1 MNTILN
7 LLFSFTSFKFFVQS
21 IWRDEAF
28 SYLLAKQN
36 IFQILSLTA
45 KDFNPPLYYL
55 LLHGWMG
62 MFGSSEIAMRTLSFF
77 FFLGTL
83 YVVGMFLMDI
93 FEFSI
98 GEILLYL
105 LLFVLNP
112 LLHYYGFEARM
123 YSLFAFLVTLSFY
136 FLAKKSYQKY
146 AITVILALY
155 THYFAIFPLLGQ
167 IIYVM
172 LTDRKNI
179 TQHIKMFIKIGL
191 YFLPWV
197 IFVILSKPPFG
208 QSFWIPPLRPG
219 TVLNTLGLLFTGYEG
234 FLGFTYPL
242 IPVISLT
249 IFGIIVLSFFIML
262 YKKRH
267 FNHDKNICLLLFCWT
282 GIPTVAIFLVSFFKP
297 VFLPRY
303 MIFITVGLL
312 LSLVYLI
319 HHFPNKLKYLLFIVL
334 MIFSLHYGAYQVI
347 LRNKGD
353 VKTPLLQIKNLLRKD
368 DVVYVTHEY
377 NFHPAEYYIN
387 DEQIFLYGK
396 TYEEIPSFVGKVLI
410 PKEKITGSLPLYP
423 KRAFVFK
430 DDLSYF
436 IQALY

>member
-1 MNTILN
+1 MNIFFQI
-7 LLFSFTSFKFFVQS
+7 LFSLTPLKFFVQS

-36 IFQILSLTA
+36 ILQILSLTA

-62 MFGSSEIAMRTLSFF
+62 LFGSSEIAMRTLSFF

-83 YVVGMFLMDI
+83 YVVGMFLMEI

-98 GEILLYL
+98 NEILVYL

-112 LLHYYGFEARM
+112 LLHYYAFEARM

-136 FLAKKSYQKY
+136 FLAKKSYRKY
-146 AITVILALY
+146 ALTVILSLY

-167 IIYVM
+167 IIYIM

-179 TQHIKMFIKIGL
+179 SQHIKVFAKIGL

-197 IFVILSKPPFG
+197 IFVILSKPSFG
-208 QSFWIPPLRPG
+208 QSFWIPPLRLD
-219 TVLNTLGLLFTGYEG
+219 TVLNTLGLLFTGYEDM
-234 FLGFTYPL
+234 LGFTYSS

-249 IFGIIVLSFFIML
+249 ISGIIAFSFLVSL
-262 YKKRH
+262 YRKRH
-267 FNHDKNICLLLFCWT
+267 FNHDNNISLLLFCWA
-282 GIPTVAIFLVSFFKP
+282 GIPTGAILLISVFKP

-312 LSLVYLI
+312 ASLVYLI
-319 HHFPNKLKYLLFIVL
+319 HHFPIKIKYPLLVIL
-334 MIFSLHYGAYQVI
+334 MIFSLHYGMYQTI
-347 LRNKGD
+347 MRNKGD
-353 VKTPLLQIKNLLRKD
+353 VKTPLLQIKSLMRKD

-387 DEQIFLYGK
+387 DRQVFLYGK

-410 PKEKITGSLPLYP
+410 PKNKVRNSLPLYP

-430 DDLSYF
+430 DDLSYS

>member
-1 MNTILN
+1 MNTVLN
-7 LLFSFTSFKFFVQS
+7 LLFSFTPLKFYVQS

-36 IFQILSLTA
+36 ILQILSLTA

-55 LLHGWMG
+55 LLHVWMG

-98 GEILLYL
+98 GEILLFL

-112 LLHYYGFEARM
+112 LLHYYAFEARM
-123 YSLFAFLVTLSFY
+123 YSLFAFLITLSFY
-136 FLAKKSYQKY
+136 FLAKKSYRKY
-146 AITVILALY
+146 ALTVIFSLY
-155 THYFAIFPLLGQ
+155 THYFAIFPLFGQ
-167 IIYVM
+167 IIYFM
-172 LTDRKNI
+172 LTDRKNMV
-179 TQHIKMFIKIGL
+179 QHIKMFIKIGF
-191 YFLPWV
+191 YFLPWI

-208 QSFWIPPLRPG
+208 QSFWIPPLRLD
-219 TVLNTLGLLFTGYEG
+219 TVLNTLGLLFTGYEDM
-234 FLGFTYPL
+234 LGFTYSS
-242 IPVISLT
+242 ISIISLT
-249 IFGIIVLSFFIML
+249 IFCIIAFSFFILRNKKLHETNYKNVCLML
-262 YKKRH
+262 LCWVAVPT
-267 FNHDKNICLLLFCWT
+267 ISILL
-282 GIPTVAIFLVSFFKP
+282 ISFFKP
-297 VFLPRY
+297 MFLPRY

-312 LSLVYLI
+312 ISLTYLI
-319 HHFPNKLKYLLFIVL
+319 HRFPGKLKYPLLFIL
-334 MIFSLHYGAYQVI
+334 MIFSLHYGMYQTI
-347 LRNKGD
+347 MRNKGD
-353 VKTPLLQIKNLLRKD
+353 VKTPLLQMRNLLKKD

-387 DEQIFLYGK
+387 DQQVFLYGK
-396 TYEEIPSFVGKVLI
+396 TYEEVPSFVGKVLI
-410 PKEKITGSLPLYP
+410 PKDKIKNSLPLYP

-430 DDLSYF
+430 DDLSYS

>member
-1 MNTILN
+1 MNLILN
-7 LLFSFTSFKFFVQS
+7 LLFSLTPLKFFVQS

-36 IFQILSLTA
+36 ILQMLSLTA

-83 YVVGMFLMDI
+83 YVVGLFLMEI

-112 LLHYYGFEARM
+112 LLHYYAFEARM

-136 FLAKKSYQKY
+136 FLAKKSYRKY
-146 AITVILALY
+146 AATVILSLY
-155 THYFAIFPLLGQ
+155 THYFAVFPLLGQ
-167 IIYVM
+167 IIYMM
-172 LTDRKNI
+172 LTDRRNI
-179 TQHIKMFIKIGL
+179 VQHIKMFLKIGF

-208 QSFWIPPLRPG
+208 QSFWIPPLRLD
-219 TVLNTLGLLFTGYEG
+219 TVLNTLGLLFTGYENM
-234 FLGFTYPL
+234 LGFTYAS
-242 IPVISLT
+242 IPVITLT
-249 IFGIIVLSFFIML
+249 ISGIIAFSIIFPL

-267 FNHDKNICLLLFCWT
+267 FNHDKNISLLLFCWV
-282 GIPTVAIFLVSFFKP
+282 GIPTVAILLISFFKP

-312 LSLVYLI
+312 LSLAYLI
-319 HHFPNKLKYLLFIVL
+319 HHFPSKLKHLLFIVL
-334 MIFSLHYGAYQVI
+334 MIFSLHYGVYQTI
-347 LRNKGD
+347 MRNKGD
-353 VKTPLLQIKNLLRKD
+353 VKTPLLQIKSLMRKD

-396 TYEEIPSFVGKVLI
+396 TYEELPSFVGKVLI
-410 PKEKITGSLPLYP
+410 PKEKITSSLPLYP
-423 KRAFVFK
+423 RRAFVFK
-430 DDLSYF
+430 DDLSYS

>member
-1 MNTILN
+1 MNNIFQI
-7 LLFSFTSFKFFVQS
+7 LFSLTPLKFYVQS

-28 SYLLAKQN
+28 SYFLAKQN
-36 IFQILSLTA
+36 ILQILSLTA

-55 LLHGWMG
+55 FLHVWMG

-83 YVVGMFLMDI
+83 YVVGMFLLDI

-105 LLFVLNP
+105 PLFVLNP
-112 LLHYYGFEARM
+112 LLHYYAFEARM
-123 YSLFAFLVTLSFY
+123 YSLFAFLITLSFY
-136 FLAKKSYQKY
+136 FLAKKSYRKY
-146 AITVILALY
+146 ALTVILSLY
-155 THYFAIFPLLGQ
+155 THYFALFPLLGQ
-167 IIYVM
+167 IIYLI

-179 TQHIKMFIKIGL
+179 MHHIKMFIKIGF

-197 IFVILSKPPFG
+197 IYVILSKPPFG
-208 QSFWIPPLRPG
+208 QSFWIPPLRID
-219 TVLNTLGLLFTGYEG
+219 TVLNSLGLLFTGYENM
-234 FLGFTYPL
+234 LGFTYAF
-242 IPVISLT
+242 IPIISLT
-249 IFGIIVLSFFIML
+249 ISGIIAYSFFIL
-262 YKKRH
+262 RNIKQHITNEKKISLM
-267 FNHDKNICLLLFCWT
+267 FFCWV
-282 GIPTVAIFLVSFFKP
+282 GIPTITILLISFFKP

-312 LSLVYLI
+312 LSLSYLI
-319 HHFPNKLKYLLFIVL
+319 HRFPGKLKYPLLIVL
-334 MIFSLHYGAYQVI
+334 MIFSLHYGVYQTI
-347 LRNKGD
+347 MRNKGD
-353 VKTPLLQIKNLLRKD
+353 LKTPLLQIKNLLKKD

-387 DEQIFLYGK
+387 DNQVFLYGK
-396 TYEEIPSFVGKVLI
+396 TYEELPSFVGKVLI
-410 PKEKITGSLPLYP
+410 PKDKIKNSLPFYP

-430 DDLSYF
+430 DDLSYS

>member
-1 MNTILN
+1 MNIFLQ
-7 LLFSFTSFKFFVQS
+7 LLFTLTPLKFFVQS
-21 IWRDEAF
+21 VWRDEAF

-36 IFQILSLTA
+36 ILQILSLTA

-83 YVVGMFLMDI
+83 YVVGMFLMEI

-98 GEILLYL
+98 DKILLYL

-112 LLHYYGFEARM
+112 LLHYYAFEARM

-136 FLAKKSYQKY
+136 LLAKKSYRKY
-146 AITVILALY
+146 AITVILSLY

-167 IIYVM
+167 IVYII

-179 TQHIKMFIKIGL
+179 KQHIKMFVKIGL
-191 YFLPWV
+191 YILPWV

-208 QSFWIPPLRPG
+208 QSFWIPPLRID
-219 TVLNTLGLLFTGYEG
+219 TFLNAPGLLFTGYENM
-234 FLGFTYPL
+234 LGYTYSL
-242 IPVISLT
+242 IPIISLT
-249 IFGIIVLSFFIML
+249 VSCILAFFIL
-262 YKKRH
+262 IQLIKKRH
-267 FNHDKNICLLLFCWT
+267 FYHDKNIGLLLFCWA
-282 GIPTVAIFLVSFFKP
+282 GIPTGAILLISLFKP

-312 LSLVYLI
+312 VSLVYII
-319 HHFPNKLKYLLFIVL
+319 HYFPKKIKYLLFIVL
-334 MIFSLHYGAYQVI
+334 IIFSLHYGAYQAVM
-347 LRNKGD
+347 RNKGD

-387 DEQIFLYGK
+387 DKQIFLYGK

-410 PKEKITGSLPLYP
+410 PKEKITNSLPLYP
-423 KRAFVFK
+423 KRAFIFK
-430 DDLSYF
+430 DDLSYS

>member
-1 MNTILN
+1 MNIIFK
-7 LLFSFTSFKFFVQS
+7 LLFTFTPLKFYVQS

-55 LLHGWMG
+55 LLHVWMG
-62 MFGSSEIAMRTLSFF
+62 MFGSSEIIMRTLSFF

-83 YVVGMFLMDI
+83 YVVGMFLLDI
-93 FEFSI
+93 FQFSI
-98 GEILLYL
+98 KEVFISL

-112 LLHYYGFEARM
+112 LLHYYAFEARM
-123 YSLFAFLVTLSFY
+123 YSLLAFLVTLSFY
-136 FLAKKSYQKY
+136 FLAKKSYRKY
-146 AITVILALY
+146 ALTVILSLY
-155 THYFAIFPLLGQ
+155 THYFAIFPLLGH
-167 IIYVM
+167 IIFIL
-172 LTDRKNI
+172 LTDRKSAV
-179 TQHIKMFIKIGL
+179 QHLKMFVKIGL
-191 YFLPWV
+191 YFLPWI
-197 IFVILSKPPFG
+197 IFVFLSKPSFG
-208 QSFWIPPLRPG
+208 QSFWIPPLRLGDILNIPG
-219 TVLNTLGLLFTGYEG
+219 ILFTGYER
-234 FLGFTYPL
+234 FLGFDYSFLPF
-242 IPVISLT
+242 ISLC
-249 IFGIIVLSFFIML
+249 IFGMIVYSFFISHGQ
-262 YKKRH
+262 KRMNL
-267 FNHDKNICLLLFCWT
+267 FLICWI
-282 GIPTVAIFLVSFFKP
+282 GIPTIIILLISFLKP

-319 HHFPNKLKYLLFIVL
+319 HHFPGKLKYLLLIVL
-334 MIFSLHYGAYQVI
+334 MIFSLHYSAYQAV

-353 VKTPLLQIKNLLRKD
+353 VKTPLLQIKNLMRKG

-387 DEQIFLYGK
+387 DQQVYLYGK

-410 PKEKITGSLPLYP
+410 PKDRVINSLPLYP

-430 DDLSYF
+430 DDMSYS

>member
-1 MNTILN
+1 MSTVFN
-7 LLFSFTSFKFFVQS
+7 LLFSFTPLKFFIQS
-21 IWRDEAF
+21 FWRDEAF

-36 IFQILSLTA
+36 ILQILSLTA

-62 MFGSSEIAMRTLSFF
+62 MFGSSEVAMRTLSFF

-112 LLHYYGFEARM
+112 LLHYYAFEARM

-136 FLAKKSYQKY
+136 FLAKKSYRKY
-146 AITVILALY
+146 AATVILSLY
-155 THYFAIFPLLGQ
+155 THYFAVFPLFGQ
-167 IIYVM
+167 MIYMM
-172 LTDRKNI
+172 LTDQKNKAE
-179 TQHIKMFIKIGL
+179 HIKMFLKIGF

-208 QSFWIPPLRPG
+208 QSFWIPPLRLD
-219 TVLNTLGLLFTGYEG
+219 TVLNTLGLLFTGYENM
-234 FLGFTYPL
+234 LGYSYSS
-242 IPVISLT
+242 IPVISML
-249 IFGIIVLSFFIML
+249 IFGTIAFSFLFPL
-262 YKKRH
+262 YNKQR
-267 FNHDKNICLLLFCWT
+267 FNHDKNISLLLFCWV
-282 GIPTVAIFLVSFFKP
+282 GIPTGTILLISFFKP

-312 LSLVYLI
+312 VSLVYLI
-319 HHFPNKLKYLLFIVL
+319 HHFPTKIKYLLLVVL
-334 MIFSLHYGAYQVI
+334 MIFSVHYGVYQTI
-347 LRNKGD
+347 MRNKGD
-353 VKTPLLQIKNLLRKD
+353 VKTPLLQIKNLLKKD
-368 DVVYVTHEY
+368 DIIYVTHEY

-410 PKEKITGSLPLYP
+410 PKNKVTHTLPLFP
-423 KRAFVFK
+423 KRAFILK
-430 DDLSYF
+430 DDLSF
-436 IQALY
+436 SIQALY